1 MSEARQKAWS
11 LFRYKI
17 LPVLLVVLFV
27 AIEIMAVYSG
37 SEVLREYFGFNFLHE
52 LIRNLHEY
60 IRNWYLV
67 NVLDDVLDL
76 FDYVLDRLELVL
88 PLIIPFAVFV
98 GVEIDLMY
106 RRRENEVMFGTDT
119 FNEKIKA
126 FEFTPKEVRT
136 LEKLVRSSKFE
147 NKDAVLNSSGLFE
160 TAVSDFYRIRNVFD
174 VRDETLE
181 AVAGLRNKMG
191 FTGSNPLSMVC
202 STRQF
207 NIGDSVDLEFENGQ
221 SFRRVPIYERTE
233 KLWSVKIDGNIA
245 LAKSLQGSRALIRWT
260 RMNDA
265 VYSKR
270 IPVVTAT
277 PDKVVFTHSDQ
288 LDKEQLRKWV
298 RQVVNIP
305 VEATFS
311 DGKVQTGMLY
321 DLSAGGILLGLAEDC
336 KPNQQISIS
345 FELPTFGVQ
354 NVDVKIL
361 NNLGRRNP
369 DFPQY
374 NSISAEFTG
383 AYAWTQERVLQYIFE
398 VTRKTKSKKNE
409 VNGVTT

>member
-1 MSEARQKAWS
+1 MESS
-11 LFRYKI
+11 LQDVWEIFRLYI
-17 LPVLLVVLFV
+17 LPVLPFVVLV
-27 AIEIMAVYSG
+27 LIEVQ
-37 SEVLREYFGFNFLHE
+37 
-52 LIRNLHEY
+52 
-60 IRNWYLV
+60 
-67 NVLDDVLDL
+67 
-76 FDYVLDRLELVL
+76 
-88 PLIIPFAVFV
+88 
-98 GVEIDLMY
+98 LMY
-106 RRRENEVMFGTDT
+106 NRRENEVMFGTDA

-160 TAVSDFYRIRNVFD
+160 AAVSEFYRIRNVFS

-181 AVAGLRNKMG
+181 AIAGLRRKMD
-191 FTGSNPLSMVC
+191 FTGSNPLAMVS

-207 NIGDSVDLEFENGQ
+207 NVGDSVDLEFESGQ
-221 SFRRVPIYERTE
+221 VFRRVKIVERSE
-233 KLWSVKIDGNIA
+233 KTWSVKIDGSVA
-245 LAKSLQGSRALIRWT
+245 LAKSLQGSRVLIRWT

-270 IPVVTAT
+270 LTVFAAT
-277 PDKVVFTHSDQ
+277 PDNVIFTHSDQ

-298 RQVVNIP
+298 REVVDFP
-305 VEATFS
+305 VTATFPNGEVHS
-311 DGKVQTGMLY
+311 GVLY
-321 DLSAGGILLGLAEDC
+321 DLSAGGILLGLAEDV
-336 KPNQQISIS
+336 KPDQQISIS

-361 NNLGRRNP
+361 NNLGHRNP
-369 DFPQY
+369 NFPLF
-374 NSISAEFTG
+374 NSISAVFTG
-383 AYAWTQERVLQYIFE
+383 SYAWTQERVLQYIFE

>member
-1 MSEARQKAWS
+1 MESSLQEAWS
-11 LFRYKI
+11 IFQYYI
-17 LPVLLVVLFV
+17 LPVLPFV
-27 AIEIMAVYSG
+27 A
-37 SEVLREYFGFNFLHE
+37 
-52 LIRNLHEY
+52 
-60 IRNWYLV
+60 
-67 NVLDDVLDL
+67 
-76 FDYVLDRLELVL
+76 LVL
-88 PLIIPFAVFV
+88 IEVQ
-98 GVEIDLMY
+98 LMY
-106 RRRENEVMFGTDT
+106 NRRENEVMFGTDA

-160 TAVSDFYRIRNVFD
+160 AAVSEFYRIRNVFS

-181 AVAGLRNKMG
+181 AIAGLRRKMD
-191 FTGSNPLSMVC
+191 FTGSNPLAMVS

-207 NIGDSVDLEFENGQ
+207 NVGDSVDLEFESGQ
-221 SFRRVPIYERTE
+221 VFRRVKIVERSE
-233 KLWSVKIDGNIA
+233 KTWSVKIDGSVA
-245 LAKSLQGSRALIRWT
+245 LAKSLQGSRVLIRWT

-270 IPVVTAT
+270 LTVFAAT
-277 PDKVVFTHSDQ
+277 PDNVIFTHSDQ

-298 RQVVNIP
+298 REVVDFP
-305 VEATFS
+305 VTATFPNGEVHS
-311 DGKVQTGMLY
+311 GVLY
-321 DLSAGGILLGLAEDC
+321 DLSAGGILLGLAEDV
-336 KPNQQISIS
+336 KPDQQISIS

-361 NNLGRRNP
+361 NNLGHRNP
-369 DFPQY
+369 NFPLF
-374 NSISAEFTG
+374 NSISAVFTG
-383 AYAWTQERVLQYIFE
+383 SYAWTQERVLQYIFE